1 MGDGVHYSHYISGC
15 NTETYQVLNGWEVV
29 VVTRMETTGWEMAYK
44 SWRLA
49 RDGVGLR
56 QLGMTLDAEADE
68 ASVDVEMVG
77 AAMLMAAIHAG
88 GDDGTTLASP
98 AH

>member
-1 MGDGVHYSHYISGC
+1 MAGKLWWSLEWRQQDGRWH
-15 NTETYQVLNGWEVV
+15 TW
-29 VVTRMETTGWEMAYK
+29 YK

-49 RDGVGLR
+49 GDGVGLR
-56 QLGMTLDAEADE
+56 QLEMTLDAEADE

-77 AAMLMAAIHAG
+77 AAMLVAAIHTG